1 MEYFARYFEHQ
12 SLSYIIADNHVCPFL
27 AWGGCRKVSNLRF
40 FYKRKGDPPF
50 MANRRYRSQF
60 RFSMHKDPVD
70 IFAHVTFGSSGAPTL
85 DSKNSP
91 GIVSVT
97 RNSTGN
103 YTFVFGTN
111 SQLAFDTYNYLLMV
125 KHVFSQS
132 SAPAAPGMWVS

>member
-1 MEYFARYFEHQ
+1 
-12 SLSYIIADNHVCPFL
+12 
-27 AWGGCRKVSNLRF
+27 
-40 FYKRKGDPPF
+40 

-85 DSKNSP
+85 DTKNSP

-111 SQLAFDTYNYLLMV
+111 TQLALDTYNYLLMV
-125 KHVFSQS
+125 KHVFSQA
-132 SAPAAPGMWVS
+132 SAPAAPGMWVSANAISTVGTASITLQFNAAGTPTDPASGESVLLDFILRNSDQG

>member
-1 MEYFARYFEHQ
+1 
-12 SLSYIIADNHVCPFL
+12 
-27 AWGGCRKVSNLRF
+27 
-40 FYKRKGDPPF
+40 

-70 IFAHVTFGSSGAPTL
+70 IFARVSFGAAGAPTL
-85 DSKNSP
+85 DAKNSP

-97 RNSTGN
+97 RNSAGN

-111 SQLAFDTYNYLLMV
+111 SQIALDTYNYLLMV

-132 SAPAAPGMWVS
+132 AAPAAPGMWVSANAISTVGTASITLQFNAAGTPTDPASGESVLLDFILRNSDIG